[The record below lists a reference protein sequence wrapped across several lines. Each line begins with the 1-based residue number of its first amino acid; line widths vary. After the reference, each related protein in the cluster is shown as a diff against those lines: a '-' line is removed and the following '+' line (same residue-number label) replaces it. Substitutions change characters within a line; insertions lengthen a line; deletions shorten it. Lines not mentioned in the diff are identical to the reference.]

1 MTIGAF
7 RCGLGSQVLVIK
19 LVPHACGVFDES
31 RIDEGIV
38 GDDEVVI
45 RACDAMEEE
54 GVVEFE
60 VTGFG
65 LGEWPVDVGYDLA
78 TVVTDLSVAYAH
90 VSAGGGV
97 GEAFDIDFCGQGVE
111 RLIRGV
117 VMEDEVLLTLEDRLE
132 PSRNQS
138 MRVPR
143 EELADMLGWLLC
155 DFSVHAARLLGNA
168 GGRTP

>member
-97 GEAFDIDFCGQGVE
+97 GGRV
-111 RLIRGV
+111 RG
-117 VMEDEVLLTLEDRLE
+117 DE
-132 PSRNQS
+132 
-138 MRVPR
+138 
-143 EELADMLGWLLC
+143 
-155 DFSVHAARLLGNA
+155 
-168 GGRTP
+168 GRTERSPGRDPQQFGHLV